1 MKNFV
6 RECRQ
11 WQVDLLF
18 ELHQMRMGKSR
29 DNGVDLVSTHLD
41 RSARQEKEARFCR
54 MILRRLNF
62 VELPDRELGISKA
75 YQDTFDWLF
84 KAKKQSSELWANFTN
99 WLEGSQGDNIYW
111 ITGKAGSGK
120 STLMKY
126 LYNHP
131 QTARHVRIWAKGSY
145 LLTAGFFFW
154 NSGSYIQTSD
164 KGLLQSLLYQLMQEE
179 PKFIFKAF
187 EQRWELYDSRC
198 EGLQP
203 WTWSEL
209 KEAFKTIIAHDSLHF
224 FFVIDGLDEFNGD
237 HAKLVSLII
246 SAGKRP
252 NVKICTASRPW
263 LVFEDA
269 FEDRSSLLLE
279 NLTCNDINTYVTG
292 KFNEN
297 KHYKRLRARDAAY
310 AEQLIGNIVHK
321 ACGVF
326 LWVQLVVRSLLQ
338 GLSNSDR
345 ISDLQRRLDTIPPGL
360 EALFDKMLNSLE
372 PFYYKHACQL
382 IQTVEAAPKPLTL
395 LQLYFADEED
405 PMIAMQAEVAPLA
418 EGACNDMREEMRR
431 RLNSRCKG
439 LLEASI
445 TGRSPQRVQYLHRTV
460 RDFLRQDQVWRK
472 VVEATDNDFD
482 PNKRL
487 SNSFLLQLK
496 GVDPDSMA
504 LETFWGIVSSCI
516 YHVGGFRPS
525 DEGSVQVAYLDELDK
540 AAVTLT
546 NMPNARGID
555 SWIQRFTLPPQP
567 QHWASTRSITT
578 GSFLEFALQ
587 SHDAILVLY
596 ARRKIEDMP
605 LDARSRR
612 WLASRISDPCILELI
627 AQSKS
632 LSTAHR
638 KRSKLKILMDC
649 F

>member
-1 MKNFV
+1 
-6 RECRQ
+6 
-11 WQVDLLF
+11 
-18 ELHQMRMGKSR
+18 MRMGKSPH
-29 DNGVDLVSTHLD
+29 NGVDLVSAHLD

-62 VELPDRELGISKA
+62 AELRDRELQISKA
-75 YQDTFDWLF
+75 HQETFDWLF
-84 KAKKQSSELWANFTN
+84 KVNKQSSEPWANLAS
-99 WLEGSQGDNIYW
+99 WLKGSQGGNVYW

-131 QTARHVRIWAKGSY
+131 QTARHTRIWAKDGH
-145 LLTAGFFFW
+145 LFTAGFFFW
-154 NSGSYIQTSD
+154 DSGSYIQMSD

-179 PKFIFKAF
+179 PKFIIKAF

-209 KEAFKTIIAHDSLHF
+209 NQAFETIIAHDSLHF
-224 FFVIDGLDEFNGD
+224 FFVIDGLDEFSGD
-237 HAKLVSLII
+237 HAELVSLII
-246 SAGKRP
+246 AAGKRP

-269 FEDRSSLLLE
+269 FEDHPSLLLE
-279 NLTCNDINTYVTG
+279 DLTSNDINTYVTT

-297 KHYKRLRARDAAY
+297 KHYKRLRARDPAY

-326 LWVQLVVRSLLQ
+326 LWVRLVVRSLLQ

-345 ISDLQRRLDTIPPGL
+345 FSDLQRRLDTIPPGL
-360 EALFDKMLNSLE
+360 EAYFDKMLNSLE

-382 IQTVEAAPKPLTL
+382 IQVVEAASEPLTL

-405 PMIAMQAEVAPLA
+405 PMMAMHADVAPLA

-431 RLNSRCKG
+431 RLNSRFKG
-439 LLEASI
+439 LLGASVV
-445 TGRSPQRVQYLHRTV
+445 GHSPQRVQYLHRTV
-460 RDFLRQDQVWRK
+460 RDFFRQDQVWRK

-482 PNKRL
+482 PNKCL

-496 GVDPDSMA
+496 RIDPDCMA
-504 LETFWGIVSSCI
+504 LETFWGIVTSCI
-516 YHVGGFRPS
+516 YHVGRLRPS
-525 DEGSVQVAYLDELDK
+525 DEGSMQVAYLDELDR

-546 NMPNARGID
+546 SMPNARGIN

-578 GSFLEFALQ
+578 GSFLQFALG
-587 SHDAILVLY
+587 SDDAILIMY
-596 ARRKIEDMP
+596 ARRKIKDMP
-605 LDARSRR
+605 LV
-612 WLASRISDPCILELI
+612 
-627 AQSKS
+627 
-632 LSTAHR
+632 HR
-638 KRSKLKILMDC
+638 KRSKLKIFTGC
-649 F
+649 FE